1 MENHPQQELPLPP
14 PWVTI
19 LKKYEGVDPQQ
30 VLIPDTEAAL
40 LLELGSTKTLE
51 DWRSKGVS
59 FHPKG
64 ATRFRPN
71 GATLKC

>member
-1 MENHPQQELPLPP
+1 
-14 PWVTI
+14 I
-19 LKKYEGVDPQQ
+19 
-30 VLIPDTEAAL
+30 
-40 LLELGSTKTLE
+40 LGSVPAGLPSLHIAVFESAVFKELFADAAGIALVSFTSGVLTA
-51 DWRSKGVS
+51 VS